1 MVLSMV
7 VTRRRRRSKVPFPT
21 IVIIFVLLILLLL
34 YLIGTWDTR
43 KEPAAEAEKTSELA
57 DYAQEVS
64 TLVKRSNT
72 VAAEFREARDQVTS
86 FSRSELEQ
94 KLNKTIEE
102 SNKIAEEASDYE
114 APPKMLKG
122 HAYLQLTFDLRAKAI
137 DDYRK
142 ALFNALEDI
151 NVDVASSQM
160 SRALLD
166 LYLSDRAYRYF
177 TEEFQLV
184 ASASEESTPAIPISS
199 FLDEERIYELDQVK
213 SYIARLKSEPALEV
227 LKVIHGVALLPA
239 SIQFSPG
246 IKGREGGYYILLSSP
261 SPTLAV
267 TVWVQNQGNQVESN
281 VPVSATLKVEDDPTP
296 RKKATTIEVI
306 QPGETKAVTISD
318 IPTTPGLKSLLTIMA
333 GPVAEEKFLGNN
345 KVEYKII
352 VEAQAPAEG

>member
-1 MVLSMV
+1 MA

-21 IVIIFVLLILLLL
+21 IVIIFVLLVLLLL
-34 YLIGTWDTR
+34 YLIGSCDTR
-43 KEPAAEAEKTSELA
+43 KEPAAEAVKTSELA
-57 DYAQEVS
+57 DYAKEVS

-86 FSRSELEQ
+86 LSRSELEN
-94 KLNKTIEE
+94 KLNRAIEE
-102 SNKIAEEASDYE
+102 SNKIAEEASGYE
-114 APPKMLKG
+114 APPKMLKA

-184 ASASEESTPAIPISS
+184 ASASEESTPAIPTSS
-199 FLDEERIYELDQVK
+199 FLDEEKIYEPDQVK
-213 SYIARLKSEPALEV
+213 SYIASLKERPGLE
-227 LKVIHGVALLPA
+227 VIHGVALLPD

-246 IKGREGGYYILLSSP
+246 RKGSEGGYLILLS

-267 TVWVQNQGNQVESN
+267 TVSVQNQGNQVENN

-318 IPTTPGLKSLLTIMA
+318 IPTTPGVKSLLTIMA
-333 GPVAEEKFLGNN
+333 GPVVEEKFLGNN
-345 KVEYKII
+345 KLEYNII